1 MTRSL
6 PVVLLLGLCLA
17 GCQSIEER
25 EHGELAEIA
34 RAHADEREQARAR
47 ALPVEASLRPALER
61 RSGIQGC
68 GSRVRT
74 SQAREGI
81 ALVACGE
88 FGDFWPLRVQW
99 GYLRCEPAFKKGRY
113 RLIFSAPSSRDYG
126 LNWRARGVG
135 YPSIDPVLRDE
146 AGGSADAGVLVKRA
160 RTLCGGA

>member
-1 MTRSL
+1 MKRWL
-6 PVVLLLGLCLA
+6 PVLLLLGLCLP

-34 RAHADEREQARAR
+34 RTHADEREQARAR

-61 RSGIQGC
+61 RPGLQGC
-68 GSRVRT
+68 GSGVRT
-74 SQAREGI
+74 PQAREGI

-88 FGDFWPLRVQW
+88 FGVSWPLRVPW
-99 GYLRCEPAFKKGRY
+99 GYLRCEPALKKGRY
-113 RLIFSAPSSRDYG
+113 RLIFSAAGGREYG

-135 YPSIDPVLRDE
+135 YPSIDPVLRHE
-146 AGGSADAGVLVKRA
+146 ADGSADAGVLVKRA